1 MKDNLIIGRYIP
13 GNSLI
18 HRLDPRLKLVAMIVF
33 MVLIFMANSWPAYL
47 LLTVTI
53 LALILMTG
61 ISLGVFIRGLKPML
75 ILIVFT
81 VLLQVLFTHQGTV
94 LWEWGW
100 LKLTTGGIYN
110 AIMILLRFVLI
121 IFISTIVTLTTQPL
135 ALTDALESLF
145 SPLRQFLPIHEIALM
160 LSIALRFVPTLM
172 EETDKIMDAQRARG
186 VDFSEG
192 NLVKRLQAIIPILIP
207 LFISAFNRAYDLA
220 TAMEARGYK
229 GSEGRTKYRQLH
241 WQSIDTVASVMLI
254 MLSVALIGLTI
265 IV

>member
-13 GNSLI
+13 GNSII

-33 MVLIFMANSWPAYL
+33 MILIFIAFSPMSYGILAG
-47 LLTVTI
+47 VI
-53 LALILMTG
+53 LALILLSG
-61 ISLGVFIRGLKPML
+61 ISVVVFIRGLRPML

-81 VLLQVLFTHQGTV
+81 VLLQLLFTHQGEV
-94 LWEWGW
+94 LWAFGW
-100 LKLTTGGIYN
+100 LKLTTGGIAN
-110 AIMILLRFVLI
+110 ALMILTRFILV

-145 SPLRQFLPIHEIALM
+145 SPFKKVLPVHEVALM

-186 VDFSEG
+186 VEFSEG
-192 NLVKRLQAIIPILIP
+192 HLIDRVKAIIPILIP

-220 TAMEARGYK
+220 TAMEARGYR
-229 GSEGRTKYRQLH
+229 GSEGRTKYRQLN
-241 WQSIDTVASVMLI
+241 WQMKDTVASGILLV
-254 MLSVALIGLTI
+254 LTLL
-265 IV
+265 VLFV